1 VNAAHVFRAPPAES
15 PGGGAKYVG
24 FALRS
29 RAPVDCP
36 AVDQAWLDELSE
48 FIRIPS
54 VSADASRA
62 ADVQQAGEWVCDFV
76 RRAGG
81 EAELRDWN
89 GHPLALGEL
98 PASSDADAP
107 TVICYGHFD
116 VQPPA
121 PLELWQSDPFEAT
134 VREGRVYARGIADDK
149 GQLYMLLKAAEQ
161 LSRRDALP
169 VNLRIC
175 CDGEEETGGH
185 SIVDFLAADERGG
198 DACVIFDT
206 AMLKRDAPLFNLSTR
221 GLVYFHVRV
230 KTGGRDLHSGLFG
243 GAALNALHALTRT
256 LDGVLAKDGR
266 LPEPLRAGIAP
277 PTDEELAGWAELTPG
292 AEELAG
298 QGARPV
304 DPKAAE
310 EFYLRTFA
318 EPSLDVNGIEGG
330 SPHLQKTVLPV
341 EAHANLSIRLA
352 PGQDPEQIAPEVDR
366 LLREAAPEGAE
377 LEITR
382 LSSAR
387 PGLVDP
393 NSPAVRLGLEAF
405 ERAVGTRPLLVRSG
419 GTLPIVPALADKGI
433 PTILT
438 GFALPDSNIH
448 APNENLLADYLP
460 LGVRAAAELYTA
472 FGKLS

>member
-1 VNAAHVFRAPPAES
+1 M
-15 PGGGAKYVG
+15 
-24 FALRS
+24 
-29 RAPVDCP
+29 
-36 AVDQAWLDELSE
+36 DQAWLEELSE

-54 VSADASRA
+54 ISADSERVE
-62 ADVQQAGEWVCDFV
+62 DVREAGEWVCDFV

-81 EAELRDWN
+81 DAELTDWE
-89 GHPLALGEL
+89 GHPLALGEIS
-98 PASSDADAP
+98 ASAGNGESP

-121 PLELWQSDPFEAT
+121 PLELWESDPFEAT
-134 VREGRVYARGIADDK
+134 VRDGRLYGRGVADDK
-149 GQLYMLLKAAEQ
+149 GQLYMQLKAAEQ
-161 LSRRDALP
+161 LKARGLP

-185 SIVDFLAADERGG
+185 SIVDFLAADERGA
-198 DACVIFDT
+198 DACVIFD
-206 AMLKRDAPLFNLSTR
+206 AGMLKRDVPLFNVATR

-230 KTGGRDLHSGLFG
+230 RTGARDFHSGIFG
-243 GAALNALHALTRT
+243 GAALNALHALLQT
-256 LDGVLAKDGR
+256 LDSVLAKDGR

-277 PTDEELAGWAELTPG
+277 PTEEELAAWAELTPG
-292 AEELAG
+292 SDELAT
-298 QGARPV
+298 QGARPM
-304 DPKAAE
+304 DPRAEE

-318 EPSLDVNGIEGG
+318 EPALDVNGIEGG
-330 SPHLQKTVLPV
+330 SPQLQKTVLPV

-352 PGQDPEQIAPEVDR
+352 PGQDPEQIAAEAER

-377 LEITR
+377 LEVTR
-382 LSSAR
+382 LSAAP

-393 NSPAVRLGLEAF
+393 ESPAVQLGLDAF
-405 ERAVGTRPLLVRSG
+405 ERAIGTRPLLVRSG

-448 APNENLLADYLP
+448 SPNENLLAEYLP
-460 LGVRAAAELYTA
+460 LGVQAAAELYTA
-472 FGKLS
+472 FAKL

>member
-1 VNAAHVFRAPPAES
+1 M
-15 PGGGAKYVG
+15 
-24 FALRS
+24 
-29 RAPVDCP
+29 PVDSA
-36 AVDQAWLDELSE
+36 AVDEAWLDELSE

-54 VSADASRA
+54 VSADSERA

-81 EAELRDWN
+81 EAELRDWD
-89 GHPLALGEL
+89 GHPLALGEI
-98 PASSDADAP
+98 PASSGSASAP

-121 PLELWQSDPFEAT
+121 PLDLWESDPFEAT
-134 VREGRVYARGIADDK
+134 VRDGRVYARGIADDK
-149 GQLYMLLKAAEQ
+149 GQLYMQLKAAEQ
-161 LSRRDALP
+161 LAGDGALP
-169 VNLRIC
+169 VNLRFC

-185 SIVDFLAADERGG
+185 SIVDFLTADERGG
-198 DACVIFDT
+198 DACVIFD
-206 AMLKRDAPLFNLSTR
+206 AGMLKPGVPLFNLSTR

-230 KTGGRDLHSGLFG
+230 RTGERDLHSGLFG
-243 GAALNALHALTRT
+243 GAALNALHALAQA
-256 LDGVLAKDGR
+256 LGAVVAKDGR

-277 PTDEELAGWAELTPG
+277 PSEEELAGWAELTPG
-292 AEELAG
+292 PEELAG
-298 QGARPV
+298 QGARPI

-310 EFYLRTFA
+310 DFYVRTFA
-318 EPSLDVNGIEGG
+318 EPALDVNGIEGG

-341 EAHANLSIRLA
+341 EAHANVSIRLA
-352 PGQDPEQIAPEVDR
+352 PGQDPERIAPEVER
-366 LLREAAPEGAE
+366 LLREAAPHGAE

-393 NSPAVRLGLEAF
+393 GSPAVQLGLDAF
-405 ERAVGTRPLLVRSG
+405 EQVIGTRPLLVRSG
-419 GTLPIVPALADKGI
+419 GTLPIVPALADKSI

-448 APNENLLADYLP
+448 SPNENVLADYVP
-460 LGVRAAAELYTA
+460 LGVRAAAELYKA
-472 FGKLS
+472 FAAL